1 MVILPIFFAMRSVN
15 HSAPSGPTAM
25 PYGSLSAV
33 GTANSVIAPLTVIR
47 PILLPEAA
55 DSVNHRAPSGPAVMN
70 SGPAPAAR
78 GYSVKIPAGEIL
90 PILLPA
96 SSVNQIA
103 PSGPAAMPWGWPPGV
118 GMEYSERAPAVVM
131 RPILQEDWVNAGGGS
146 CSTGLPRN
154 TRFYTLR
161 PCRLIDTRSPSAPL
175 GGEPECAVGARGDP
189 GRPVV
194 GRRQGVFEDP
204 DAPGRPAAP
213 QEEKDAGKYEAAIAA
228 HDVLLRS
235 ILGQTRLGGSGGH
248 AGATPA
254 PPAEAGDARRWR
266 RRSQAGRR
274 PGAARGPGDDRVAAR
289 CAARRRLAGYWK

>member
-1 MVILPIFFAMRSVN
+1 MPCGPESAVGSATSATAPAVEMLLIFAESGSVNQRLPSGPATMPKPGPKVGTSVTPPAVVILPIFFAMRSVN

-103 PSGPAAMPWGWPPGV
+103 PSGPAARPWGWPPGA
-118 GMEYSERAPAVVM
+118 GMEASAMAP
-131 RPILQEDWVNAGGGS
+131 
-146 CSTGLPRN
+146 
-154 TRFYTLR
+154 
-161 PCRLIDTRSPSAPL
+161 
-175 GGEPECAVGARGDP
+175 
-189 GRPVV
+189 
-194 GRRQGVFEDP
+194 
-204 DAPGRPAAP
+204 
-213 QEEKDAGKYEAAIAA
+213 
-228 HDVLLRS
+228 
-235 ILGQTRLGGSGGH
+235 
-248 AGATPA
+248 AGAT
-254 PPAEAGDARRWR
+254 
-266 RRSQAGRR
+266 
-274 PGAARGPGDDRVAAR
+274 
-289 CAARRRLAGYWK
+289 